1 MKYLSLSNEE
11 MIMNNLKTIEEWALQ
26 GMSQK
31 DMAELLG
38 MGYSTFRK
46 VKSENVALLALLKN
60 CANKKKQIEEEQV
73 KQVEESL
80 FKRAIGYNYTETVP
94 VKVKKEYFAEDGSKY
109 TNEEV
114 EVVKVTKHSPADINA
129 AKFFLLNK
137 AKKVWSNDPNK
148 LEIDKENLKLKK
160 KEVEGKVF

>member
-1 MKYLSLSNEE
+1 MSLSNEE
-11 MIMNNLKTIEEWALQ
+11 IIMNNLKTIEEWALQ

-46 VKSENVALLALLKN
+46 IKQQNVALLALLKN
-60 CANKKKQIEEEQV
+60 CANQKKKIEEEQV

-80 FKRAIGYNYTETVP
+80 FKRATGYTYKKIVP
-94 VKVKKEYFAEDGSKY
+94 VKLKREYY
-109 TNEEV
+109 NEEGKKCV
-114 EVVKVTKHSPADINA
+114 EEYVEETETEEHVPADIGA

-137 AKKVWSNDPNK
+137 AKKVWNNDPNK

-160 KEVEGKVF
+160 KEIESKVL

>member
-1 MKYLSLSNEE
+1 
-11 MIMNNLKTIEEWALQ
+11 MNNLKTIEEWALQ

-46 VKSENVALLALLKN
+46 IKQQNVALLALLKN
-60 CANKKKQIEEEQV
+60 CANQKKKIEEEQV

-80 FKRAIGYNYTETVP
+80 YKRAIGYNYKESTP
-94 VKVKKEYFAEDGSKY
+94 VKVKREVIDEDGNKL
-109 TNEEV
+109 TIEEV
-114 EVVKVTKHSPADINA
+114 EVVEVTKHSPADINA

-160 KEVEGKVF
+160 KEIESKVL